1 MLNNDNQQAIDALKE
16 VAMAGITEQR
26 RARRWR
32 IFFKILSLLLFIL
45 AAFLIF
51 GAIASKNT
59 RLTTASQYTA
69 VVDVQGV
76 IMQGALASAD
86 NIIPAL
92 QEAFADPKAKGVM
105 IRCNSPGGSPVQSA
119 YVYDEIMRL
128 RDVYPN
134 KKVVAV
140 ASDLCASG
148 GYFIISAAE
157 EIFANKSSL
166 VGSIGVRM
174 QGFGVVEAMKK
185 LGIEN
190 RELTA
195 GENKAILD
203 PFSPRKPEHEAF
215 VKKMLATTH
224 KHFIDAVKKGRGA
237 RLADHPDIFSGLFWT
252 GEDAKKLGLIDD
264 FGSPASIAR
273 DVINAETLIDFSP
286 KDDFLDRLSKGVS
299 TSLSTVL
306 LKLNQAPQPVLHP

>member
-1 MLNNDNQQAIDALKE
+1 MLNNENQQAIEALKD
-16 VAMAGITEQR
+16 VALASIKEQR
-26 RARRWR
+26 SSRRWS
-32 IFFKILSLLLFIL
+32 IFFKILSILVLLLLIG
-45 AAFLIF
+45 AIF
-51 GAIASKNT
+51 GAISGKDS
-59 RLTTASQYTA
+59 RLTAAANYTA

-76 IMQGALASAD
+76 IMQGAEASAD

-92 QEAFADPKAKGVM
+92 QEAFEDPKVSGVI

-128 RDVYPN
+128 RDLYKD

-140 ASDLCASG
+140 AADLCASG

-157 EIFANKSSL
+157 EIYANKSSL

-174 QGFGVVEAMKK
+174 QGFGFVEAMKK
-185 LGIEN
+185 IGVES

-203 PFSPRKPEHEAF
+203 PFSARKPEDEAF

-224 KHFIDAVKKGRGA
+224 KHFIDAVKAGRGD
-237 RLADHPDIFSGLFWT
+237 RLANDPDIFSGLFWT
-252 GEDAKKLGLIDD
+252 GEDAKALGLIDGY
-264 FGSPASIAR
+264 GSPASIAR
-273 DVINAETLIDFSP
+273 DVFKTKTLINFSP
-286 KDDFLDRLSKGVS
+286 KDDVFERLSKRVGA
-299 TSLSTVL
+299 TATGILMN
-306 LKLNQAPQPVLHP
+306 LNQSPSPVLHK